1 MHPRDGNTGIK
12 HRPSTKPAVGEL
24 VGAYEDGFADG
35 FIAGARHAELTMRD
49 FGHFPRYPARPQEAM
64 ARAVKHMTGS
74 EKKRVGKKDPKMA
87 RALRKAN
94 SMGRK
99 KSGGFKKGWSQG
111 KIMRK
116 AHQLRRR
123 M

>member
-1 MHPRDGNTGIK
+1 MSLDEYLQLIERVGDKVRANPR
-12 HRPSTKPAVGEL
+12 RV
-24 VGAYEDGFADG
+24 
-35 FIAGARHAELTMRD
+35 AEKVTRK
-49 FGHFPRYPARPQEAM
+49 A
-64 ARAVKHMTGS
+64 
-74 EKKRVGKKDPKMA
+74 KRVGKKDPKMA

-111 KIMRK
+111 KIMKK

>member
-1 MHPRDGNTGIK
+1 MAARVTMTVEEYLEIM
-12 HRPSTKPAVGEL
+12 RIVGEQGPGI
-24 VGAYEDGFADG
+24 VQGVRE
-35 FIAGARHAELTMRD
+35 
-49 FGHFPRYPARPQEAM
+49 
-64 ARAVKHMTGS
+64 VKRSG
-74 EKKRVGKKDPKMA
+74 KKLFKRKGKKDPKMA
-87 RALRKAN
+87 KALRKAN

-116 AHQLRRR
+116 AHQLRRK

>member
-1 MHPRDGNTGIK
+1 MAEVTMSLEEYLRLVENRGDLADLVK
-12 HRPSTKPAVGEL
+12 KPSPSK
-24 VGAYEDGFADG
+24 
-35 FIAGARHAELTMRD
+35 R
-49 FGHFPRYPARPQEAM
+49 
-64 ARAVKHMTGS
+64 
-74 EKKRVGKKDPKMA
+74 KRVGKKDPKMA

-116 AHQLRRR
+116 AHQLRRK